1 MPRHSWWALMV
12 GTVVAAGCAGR
23 PERYGFDSATSACRR
38 NPAACARMTGEETL
52 LPGSQAPRVA
62 ASIGTAGDAALR
74 LLKAADRDAIE
85 AALEACADD
94 ARSTVLIALFNGR
107 SPTPEEC
114 RSEVAVDAQGRPI
127 TLAMKL
133 GTEMHKV
140 ALPCA
145 HRHLSELWPGGFRL
159 EPRYRYNPDSGRW
172 EPMREED
179 VRALLKQGRGTEL
192 NGTLVPDVVIHAGH
206 ETQVLAIYDFKF
218 PCVTPTRPSNWPRYP
233 QGHPHA
239 GQQQDAM
246 YQRALK
252 PKQAP
257 LQITPRLGTLP

>member
-1 MPRHSWWALMV
+1 MPRHQWMAL
-12 GTVVAAGCAGR
+12 VVSGLVAGCAAR
-23 PERYGFDSATSACRR
+23 PERYGFDSATSACRQ
-38 NPAACARMTGEETL
+38 NPAVCARMAGEEAV
-52 LPGSQAPRVA
+52 LPGTRAMRVA

-74 LLKAADRDAIE
+74 LMKAEERDAIE
-85 AALEACADD
+85 EALEACADD

-107 SPTPEEC
+107 NPTPEEC
-114 RSEVAVDAQGRPI
+114 RSEVTVDAQGRPI
-127 TLAMKL
+127 TLAMQL

-145 HRHLSELWPGGFRL
+145 HKWLSELRPGGFRL

-179 VRALLKQGRGTEL
+179 VRALLRHGRGSEL
-192 NGTLVPDVVIHAGH
+192 KGTLVPDVVIHTGS
-206 ETQVLAIYDFKF
+206 EMQVLAIYDFKF

-233 QGHPHA
+233 KGHPHE

-257 LQITPRLGTLP
+257 LQVTPRMGTLP